1 MATLEEISKKAYL
14 DIKDIETLEKKIL
27 DTGYMSPEKAREEL
41 TWFLTELGID
51 AYYFKNTAIDD
62 IAEHLIAL
70 SASEL
75 VSSYGVGG
83 VGVHLITEKE
93 DNAVYIIEDESS
105 KTEEIETRIEAKYP
119 LFKLES
125 YVMLEKPGRPR
136 IRLYILTR
144 PEFGKEDGADTFD
157 KAADKMLLFRPSK
170 ETIERYRAGW
180 EAMNSRVTPYFSIT
194 EKKETNE
201 TRVMIGVHSGNGR
214 ALLPY
219 FSHLFYQYEFY
230 TNRKYREIFKDDKKI
245 YTFYFNKFNIDIVK
259 RFTREIVGVL
269 MMPEHPVTRLY
280 IDELFL
286 PYETMYAIS
295 ATTFVHQFL
304 TTFNEEYS
312 ALERAI
318 KDQPEMQGI
327 LATIKLRLNK
337 DVFSSDRIS
346 DTVYKNYQLV
356 ARLYKHFEGRLHPSE
371 RTNGPDSLEEEL
383 NGVIEKQI
391 PSQLDREILKSFLVF
406 NNTIIKTNFF
416 MSDKRCLSF
425 KLDPSFLPEDEYPEK
440 PFGLFFFVG
449 REFIGFHI
457 RFRDISRG
465 GIRIVK
471 SRSFNEYEHNL
482 DTIFRE
488 NYNLAATQQKK
499 NKDIPEGGSKGTI
512 LLNWETQNEEREA
525 FVSYIDSMLDLL
537 VPEEEVYDPEEAKD
551 ILFLGPDERTAELMN
566 WAVTYAKTR
575 KYPFW
580 KPFTTGK
587 APELGGIPHD
597 TYGMT
602 TNSTHEYVLGVLEK
616 MGLKE
621 EEQTKI
627 QTGGPDGDLGS
638 NEILI
643 SKDKT
648 IGIVD
653 GSGVLYD
660 PAGIDRKELTG
671 LAKERKM
678 VEHFN
683 TKLLSKDGFFVS
695 LNDQDVELPDGTV
708 VPNGEEFRN
717 SFHLHPLA
725 KADLFVPCGGRPA
738 AININNWRKLFD
750 EKGNPKFRIIVEG
763 ANLFITEEA
772 RLRLEESGIP
782 VFKDASTNK
791 GGVTSSSFEVYSS
804 LVLNDDEFEKQ
815 MVGGSGKSPAFREA
829 VIEEIL
835 TIIRSNARKEFEL
848 LWNEHSRKGE
858 PFTVLSNKVSRI
870 INEITDTVK
879 YSELVEDEKIVRK
892 IVEAYTP
899 APLLKLVPVDKL
911 LERVPA
917 NYVRAIVSTAL
928 ATRFIYSYGIDATHV
943 DFHSFCSHLFSG

>member
-1 MATLEEISKKAYL
+1 MATIEEISKKSCL

-41 TWFLTELGID
+41 NWFLTELGID
-51 AYYFKNTAIDD
+51 EYYFKNTSIDD
-62 IAEHLIAL
+62 IAEHFIAL

-144 PEFGKEDGADTFD
+144 PEFSKEDGADTFD
-157 KAADKMLLFRPSK
+157 KAADKMLLSRPSK
-170 ETIERYRAGW
+170 ETIKRYRTGW

-245 YTFYFNKFNIDIVK
+245 YTFYFNKFDTDIVK

-346 DTVYKNYQLV
+346 DTVYKHHELV
-356 ARLYKHFEGRLHPSE
+356 ARLYKHFEGRLHPSGRSSE
-371 RTNGPDSLEEEL
+371 TVTLEEEL
-383 NGVIEKQI
+383 KNLIEKQI
-391 PSQLDREILKSFLVF
+391 PSQLDREILKFFLVF
-406 NNTIIKTNFF
+406 NNSVIKTNFF
-416 MSDKRCLSF
+416 ISDKRCLSF
-425 KLDPSFLPEDEYPEK
+425 KLDPSFLPEDEYPDK
-440 PFGLFFFVG
+440 PFGLLFFVG

-457 RFRDISRG
+457 RFRDIARG

-482 DTIFRE
+482 DTIFME

-537 VPEEEVYDPEEAKD
+537 TPEEEVYDPEEAKD

-575 KYPFW
+575 NYPFW
-580 KPFTTGK
+580 KAFTTGK

-616 MGLKE
+616 LGLKE

-660 PAGIDRKELTG
+660 PAGIDRKELTR
-671 LAKERKM
+671 LAEERKM
-678 VEHFN
+678 VELFD
-683 TKLLSKDGFFVS
+683 TKHLSRDGFFVS
-695 LNDQDVELPDGTV
+695 VNDQDITLPDGTV

-738 AININNWRKLFD
+738 AININNWRKIFD
-750 EKGNPKFRIIVEG
+750 EQGNPKFRIIVEG

-772 RLRLEESGIP
+772 RLRLEQSGIL

-804 LVLNDDEFEKQ
+804 LVLNDEEFETH
-815 MVGGSGKSPAFREA
+815 MVGGKGKMPKVRKA

-835 TIIRSNARKEFEL
+835 KIIRSNARKEFEL
-848 LWNEHSRKGE
+848 LWKEHTKGSE
-858 PFTVLSNKVSRI
+858 PFTVLSNKSSKI
-870 INEITDTVK
+870 INDITDTVK
-879 YSELVEDEKIVRK
+879 CSELVEDEKVVKR

-899 APLLKLVPVDKL
+899 APLMKLVPIDEL

-917 NYVRAIVSTAL
+917 NYIRAIVSTAL
-928 ATRFIYSYGIDATHV
+928 ATRFVYLYGIDASHV
-943 DFHSFCSHLFSG
+943 DFYSFCSKLLSG